1 VLATFA
7 AGPDGTLAP
16 AGQTALPGG
25 WPRHFAL
32 VDGYVVVA
40 DQTGH
45 RLVLLKDGAVV
56 DTRTLPAPACVVVA

>member
-1 VLATFA
+1 
-7 AGPDGTLAP
+7 
-16 AGQTALPGG
+16 
-25 WPRHFAL
+25 